1 MPRRSCPGLL
11 LVRALVLLL
20 AAGCTHYA
28 PKPITPART
37 LHEFEDRRLT
47 DEAVLSAVRARTDWN
62 ASSTAGP
69 MTWGRAQ
76 FLVAALELNP
86 ALAEARAKLLQ
97 VGAGE
102 RTARA
107 LQNPTVSLAS
117 EYDLSRAAESPWLW
131 GLGTSVLL
139 DTFRSRGLRISLAQA
154 GLRGARAD
162 FDESIWTVRRDLR
175 AALLGS
181 VLTTRRIAALEAD
194 VRQRTDLLRLVRAR
208 VAAGESARADSLQA
222 QLEVTRAAAALDA
235 ARATLIDFDAKVA
248 AALGV
253 PYRAR
258 AEVTATWNDL
268 EALAPIPP
276 TVLEP
281 LRERALLSRADMA
294 RAIADYDAK
303 ELDLKQQA
311 SGQYLQAS
319 LGPGYTYDHGV
330 RKLTFGASVSLP
342 IFNQNQGPIAEALAA
357 REVAGQHVVAAQ
369 AAILAEI
376 EAATAVYSN
385 ALEGLQ
391 RAREQRVTSDA
402 IAQATQREFDAD
414 ATDRPTLLAAQLTAS
429 TERLAELDALDRAQ
443 QALGQLE
450 DALRAPVSGPETSL
464 HLFETPERS
473 PTP

>member
-1 MPRRSCPGLL
+1 MMW
-11 LVRALVLLL
+11 
-20 AAGCTHYA
+20 
-28 PKPITPART
+28 
-37 LHEFEDRRLT
+37 D
-47 DEAVLSAVRARTDWN
+47 
-62 ASSTAGP
+62 
-69 MTWGRAQ
+69 RAQ
-76 FLVAALELNP
+76 FLVAALQLNP
-86 ALAEARAKLLQ
+86 ALAEARAKVVQ
-97 VGAGE
+97 AGSGE

-139 DTFRSRGLRISLAQA
+139 DTFRSRGLRVSLAQA

-162 FDESIWTVRRDLR
+162 FDESIWAVRRDLR

-194 VRQRTDLLRLVRAR
+194 VRQRADLLRLVRAR
-208 VAAGESARADSLQA
+208 VTAGESARGDALQA
-222 QLEVTRAAAALDA
+222 ELELTRASSALDA

-253 PYRAR
+253 SSRAR
-258 AEVTATWNDL
+258 AQVTATWSDL
-268 EALAPIPP
+268 EDLAPIPP

-303 ELDLKQQA
+303 EIDLKQQA

-357 REVAGQHVVAAQ
+357 REVAGQHVISVQ
-369 AAILAEI
+369 AAIVGEI
-376 EAATAVYSN
+376 EAATASYST
-385 ALEGLQ
+385 ALEALR
-391 RAREQRVTSDA
+391 RAREQRVTSEA
-402 IAQATQREFDAD
+402 IARSMQRAFDED
-414 ATDRPTLLAAQLTAS
+414 ATDRPTLLAAQLSAS
-429 TERLAELDALDRAQ
+429 TERLAELDALDRTQ

-464 HLFETPERS
+464 HLFETPERA